1 MKKLVFI
8 LGGARSG
15 KSRYAV
21 SLAKK
26 NKGKAVFIATATP
39 LDIEIKERIQ
49 LHKISR
55 PRSWKVIEESK
66 DIGAVLRTLDKS
78 YSTALVDCL
87 GLWVSNLLMDKIK
100 DRTIDKKIKEL
111 INAILKARVS
121 TVIVVSNEVGTG
133 IVPGDPLSR
142 RFRDML
148 GLANQSIAEKADEV
162 IFMQA
167 GIPVKIK

>member
-21 SLAKK
+21 KLAKK
-26 NKGKAVFIATATP
+26 NKGKTIFIATAIA
-39 LDIEIKERIQ
+39 LDIEMTERIR

-55 PRSWKVIEESK
+55 PHSWKVIEEPK
-66 DIGAVLRTLDKS
+66 DISGVLRALGKS
-78 YSTALVDCL
+78 YSTVLVDCL
-87 GLWVSNLLMDKIK
+87 GLWVLNLLMVSAK
-100 DRTIDKKIKEL
+100 DREIEKRIKEL
-111 INAILKARVS
+111 INSILKTKVAE
-121 TVIVVSNEVGTG
+121 VIVVSNEVGEG
-133 IVPGDPLSR
+133 IVPVDSLSR
-142 RFRDML
+142 RFRDLL

-162 IFMQA
+162 VFMQA